1 MSTMSNSY
9 DLHASLG
16 YQMTLLSRISERRF
30 EQLLTPVGL
39 TRVKWC
45 VLLAVHEQGLKNPSD
60 IAEYV
65 GIDRTAT
72 SRALRALD
80 SDGLVTRCG
89 GTADKRMTEVALTEA
104 GHEVLQTAI
113 DAAQTNASH
122 FGDKLSWYEQDM
134 LRSIIKKLMEGEARD
149 VSGL

>member
-1 MSTMSNSY
+1 MSQTY

-16 YQMTLLSRISERRF
+16 YQLTLLSRINERKF
-30 EQLLTPVGL
+30 EQHLAPLGL

-45 VLLAVHEQGLKNPSD
+45 VLLAVDQQGLKNPSD
-60 IAEYV
+60 IAEYI

-80 SDGLVTRCG
+80 DDGLISRSSG
-89 GTADKRMTEVALTEA
+89 PDDKRMTEVALTKQ
-104 GHEVLQTAI
+104 GGSVLAKAI
-113 DAAQTNASH
+113 AAAKSNAHH
-122 FGDKLSWYEQDM
+122 FNEKLSWYEQTT
-134 LRSIIKKLMEGEARD
+134 LTEIIQKLMQGEARD

>member
-1 MSTMSNSY
+1 M
-9 DLHASLG
+9 G

-30 EQLLTPVGL
+30 EQLLTPLGL

-45 VLLAVHEQGLKNPSD
+45 VLLAVREQGLKNPSE
-60 IAEYV
+60 IAEFI

-80 SDGLVTRCG
+80 AGGLVTRCG
-89 GTADKRMTEVALTEA
+89 GSTDKRMTEVTLTDA
-104 GHEVLQTAI
+104 GSDVLQRAI
-113 DAAQTNASH
+113 NAAQTNANH
-122 FGDKLSWYEQDM
+122 YGGKLSLYEQDM

>member
-1 MSTMSNSY
+1 MSQTY

-16 YQMTLLSRISERRF
+16 YQLTLLSRINERKF
-30 EQLLTPVGL
+30 EQHLAPLGL

-60 IAEYV
+60 IAEFV

-80 SDGLVTRCG
+80 SDGLISRCSG
-89 GTADKRMTEVALTEA
+89 KNDKRMTEVALTTKGHNVLA
-104 GHEVLQTAI
+104 GAI
-113 DAAQTNASH
+113 AAAKTNANH
-122 FGDKLSWYEQDM
+122 FSEKLSWYERTT
-134 LRSIIKKLMEGEARD
+134 LTEIIQKLMKGEARD
-149 VSGL
+149 VAGL

>member
-1 MSTMSNSY
+1 MSNTY

-16 YQMTLLSRISERRF
+16 YQLTLLSRISERKF
-30 EQLLTPVGL
+30 EQRLAPLGL

-60 IAEYV
+60 IAEFI

-80 SDGLVTRCG
+80 GDGLISRCG
-89 GTADKRMTEVALTEA
+89 GKDDKRMTEVALTDQGISLLA
-104 GHEVLQTAI
+104 KAITA
-113 DAAQTNASH
+113 AKSNANH
-122 FGDKLSWYEQDM
+122 FNEKLSWYEQST
-134 LRSIIKKLMEGEARD
+134 LTEIIKKLMQGEARD

>member
-1 MSTMSNSY
+1 MSLPY

-16 YQMTLLSRISERRF
+16 YQLTLLSRINERKF
-30 EQLLTPVGL
+30 EQNLAPLGL

-45 VLLAVHEQGLKNPSD
+45 VLLAVQEHGLKNPSD
-60 IAEYV
+60 IAEYI

-80 SDGLVTRCG
+80 SDGLISRCSG
-89 GTADKRMTEVALTEA
+89 ADDKRMTEVALTDQ
-104 GHEVLQTAI
+104 GHQVLGRSI
-113 DAAQTNASH
+113 DAAKSNANH
-122 FGDKLSWYEQDM
+122 FTDKLSWYERTT
-134 LRSIIKKLMEGEARD
+134 LTEIINKLMKGETRD

>member
-1 MSTMSNSY
+1 MSEPY

-16 YQMTLLSRISERRF
+16 YQLTLLSRISERKF
-30 EQLLTPVGL
+30 EQHLTPLGL

-60 IAEYV
+60 IAEFI

-80 SDGLVTRCG
+80 EAGLIDRCSG
-89 GTADKRMTEVALTEA
+89 KGDKRTTEVALTNP
-104 GHEVLQTAI
+104 GKQKLNQAI
-113 DAAQTNASH
+113 KGAKSNASH
-122 FGDKLSWYEQDM
+122 FSDKLTWYEHST
-134 LRSIIKKLMEGEARD
+134 LREIINKLMTGEIRD